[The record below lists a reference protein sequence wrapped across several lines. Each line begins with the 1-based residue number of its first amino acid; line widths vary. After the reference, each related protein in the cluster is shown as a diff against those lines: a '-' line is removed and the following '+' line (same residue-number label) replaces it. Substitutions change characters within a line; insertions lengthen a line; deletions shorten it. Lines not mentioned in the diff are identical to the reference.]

1 MRGPRPIDLHLTA
14 HQRKTLEQIVRR
26 ATSPQYE
33 VTRAQIILAADEGKN
48 NQQIAD
54 QFDLHSQTVRTWRRR
69 WVESAERLSLI
80 EAEGDAADWHEM
92 IHEVL
97 RDNPRSGTPA
107 TFTAEQICQIVAV
120 GCEPPADSG
129 RPVSHWTPTELA
141 DEVVKRGIVSSISPR
156 RVGLF
161 LKRGRS
167 QAASLALLVELS
179 AEREPCTI

>member
-1 MRGPRPIDLHLTA
+1 MRGPRPIYLHLTA
-14 HQRKTLEQIVRR
+14 PQRKALEQIVRR

-54 QFDLHSQTVRTWRRR
+54 RFDLHAQTVRTWRRR
-69 WVESAERLSLI
+69 WVESAERLALI
-80 EAEGDAADWHEM
+80 EAEGDAADGQAM

-120 GCEPPADSG
+120 GCEPPTDSG

-141 DEVVKRGIVSSISPR
+141 DEVVKRGIVRRISPR
-156 RVGLF
+156 SVGLF
-161 LKRGRS
+161 LKRGRD
-167 QAASLALLVELS
+167 QAASLALLVEL
-179 AEREPCTI
+179 AAG

>member
-1 MRGPRPIDLHLTA
+1 
-14 HQRKTLEQIVRR
+14 
-26 ATSPQYE
+26 
-33 VTRAQIILAADEGKN
+33 
-48 NQQIAD
+48 
-54 QFDLHSQTVRTWRRR
+54 
-69 WVESAERLSLI
+69 
-80 EAEGDAADWHEM
+80 M

-161 LKRGRS
+161 
-167 QAASLALLVELS
+167 
-179 AEREPCTI
+179 